1 MEPGG
6 QIFLVLSQK
15 EMEVPESI
23 TFANEKY
30 KVYQNIEYA
39 VFAYKNQEELHELAK
54 DNNY

>member
-1 MEPGG
+1 M
-6 QIFLVLSQK
+6 
-15 EMEVPESI
+15 PESI